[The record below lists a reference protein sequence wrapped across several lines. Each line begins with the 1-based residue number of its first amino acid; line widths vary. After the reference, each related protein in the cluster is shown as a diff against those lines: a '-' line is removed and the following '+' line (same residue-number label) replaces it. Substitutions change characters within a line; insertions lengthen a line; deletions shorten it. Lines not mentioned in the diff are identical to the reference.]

1 MTPKIVTMAA
11 AAVALAFSGLSAGA
25 VESTYK
31 AMSTATPQAVWKKIG
46 DFCGIATW
54 HPAVE
59 KCVLSDYG
67 KMRTLW
73 LKGRGIIVE
82 TLVRRDDHAHSYTY
96 KIVSSPLPVSDYA
109 STIKVLPKGSGSLIV
124 WTGNYRS
131 KGASDA
137 DAKNTIDGIYK
148 AGVDAIAK

>member
-1 MTPKIVTMAA
+1 M
-11 AAVALAFSGLSAGA
+11 
-25 VESTYK
+25 
-31 AMSTATPQAVWKKIG
+31 
-46 DFCGIATW
+46 
-54 HPAVE
+54 
-59 KCVLSDYG
+59 
-67 KMRTLW
+67 
-73 LKGRGIIVE
+73 
-82 TLVRRDDHAHSYTY
+82 
-96 KIVSSPLPVSDYA
+96 SSPLPVSDYA

>member
-1 MTPKIVTMAA
+1 MSEQVEICRKKAA
-11 AAVALAFSGLSAGA
+11 ECERAA
-25 VESTYK
+25 
-31 AMSTATPQAVWKKIG
+31 I
-46 DFCGIATW
+46 IATKANV
-54 HPAVE
+54 AVE

-124 WTGNYRS
+124 WTGKQGQGS
-131 KGASDA
+131 E
-137 DAKNTIDGIYK
+137 
-148 AGVDAIAK
+148 